1 MAEGPFKDHNDVR
14 LMLLYSE
21 TLAHLIYAAAD
32 IVLVCIPADV
42 MCCAKGEYSMSCL
55 DL

>member
-1 MAEGPFKDHNDVR
+1 MAEGHFKDHQDVR

-32 IVLVCIPADV
+32 VVLVRCSHNGNHGAL
-42 MCCAKGEYSMSCL
+42 Y
-55 DL
+55 